1 MSFGKFHQVTIDDH
15 THEEI
20 DEALQDQVNEELQDQ
35 VNMLQSNYGE
45 VKCRHGGVGSD
56 GKLKCKWLADNG
68 TCLFKHSDSDL
79 ILRGK
84 GVSKDFTKSTPTH
97 TRKVQMVT
105 TSLSS
110 DEENL

>member
-1 MSFGKFHQVTIDDH
+1 MSFGKFHQVTTDDQLH
-15 THEEI
+15 AEIQAVEE
-20 DEALQDQVNEELQDQ
+20 EELQEQ
-35 VNMLQSNYGE
+35 VNMLKSTYSE

-68 TCLFKHSDSDL
+68 TCLFKHSDTDL
-79 ILRGK
+79 ILKGK

-105 TSLSS
+105 ESTHSSS